1 MALVLALLGAAVS
14 GLLLFQHHGE
24 ASAVSSVNQMCG
36 DGTTSGCET
45 VARSRFSSLGGVPLA
60 AIGLLYSLV
69 LASAFLLA
77 LRAGAEAK
85 AAVASLALVLA
96 GAALGVDVV
105 LAGVQAFA
113 VKAFCGFCVAT
124 YVLNAAT
131 FALLLPARRALGG
144 AGTALR
150 LPENRAV
157 PSGILVAALAF
168 GLAVAGL
175 EVALTAREA
184 MRTLTLLGA
193 PAGAATS
200 RSTATSV
207 GAASATLNEGDHW
220 RAEAQRLQGIL
231 DDPQKLDQ
239 YFTDKAAKEYAEAKV
254 EVLDL
259 KDSGARG
266 PAGAPVQVVEFSDF
280 LCPFCRNLAGALH
293 SFLPQSGDRLQ
304 VFYKN
309 YPLDQACNPKLT
321 RTVHAGAC
329 NLALGAICA
338 QDQGKF
344 WPYHDRAFAG
354 AGENPKP
361 EDVVRI
367 AGEAG
372 LDRAALG
379 TCLAAARTKD
389 RLTAQIE
396 EARRLGVQ
404 STPTLYING
413 KKLPR
418 INDFVQVVDKEAQA
432 KGFPPLQTPAPGH

>member
-24 ASAVSSVNQMCG
+24 ASAVSTVNQVCG
-36 DGTTSGCET
+36 DGTTSGCEE
-45 VARSRFSSLGGVPLA
+45 VARSRWSSVGGVPLA
-60 AIGLLYSLV
+60 AIGLLYSLA

-77 LRAGAEAK
+77 LRAGVEAK

-96 GAALGVDVV
+96 GAALGIDVV
-105 LAGVQAFA
+105 LAGLQAFA
-113 VKAFCGFCVAT
+113 VKAFCWLCVAT
-124 YVLNAAT
+124 YLLNAGT
-131 FALLLPARRALGG
+131 FALLLPTRQALGG
-144 AGTALR
+144 AGTTLR
-150 LPENRAV
+150 LPENRTV
-157 PSGILVAALAF
+157 PTGILLASLAF

-175 EVALTAREA
+175 NVALTAREA
-184 MRTLTLLGA
+184 MRTLTLLGT
-193 PAGAATS
+193 PGSATS
-200 RSTATSV
+200 WSTATS
-207 GAASATLNEGDHW
+207 GASATLSEGDRWH
-220 RAEAQRLQGIL
+220 AEAQRLQGIL
-231 DDPQKLDQ
+231 DDPQKLEQ

-254 EVLDL
+254 ETLDL
-259 KDSGARG
+259 KNAAAKG
-266 PAGAPVQVVEFSDF
+266 PAGAPVSVVEFSDF
-280 LCPFCRNLAGALH
+280 LCPFCRSLAGALH
-293 SFLPQSGDRLQ
+293 GFLPQSGDRLQ

-309 YPLDQACNPKLT
+309 YPLDQACNPKLP

-379 TCLAAARTKD
+379 TCLAAPRTKE

-413 KKLPR
+413 KRLPR

-432 KGFPPLQTPAPGH
+432 KGFPPLQMGAPGH